1 MAQAQAAF
9 TPEQLKLLIDSTAG
23 WARDWD
29 DVVYYLKTVAP
40 ADTRLPEDVVAAV
53 RVAVLRAKQ
62 HDVPFTTNYRTL
74 WEAAT
79 GHPADDLPGP
89 ELRYSPTN
97 PIELRKT
104 YLAGFTFPNGRAEAY
119 AYAEDHGAPWRVL
132 QTIRQLPNRRY
143 RDMDDLLDAIG
154 DLAWNPRL

>member
-9 TPEQLKLLIDSTAG
+9 TPSQLKLLIDSTAG

-29 DVVYYLKTVAP
+29 DVVYYLERVAAGDTHLP
-40 ADTRLPEDVVAAV
+40 ADVVEAA

-62 HDVPFTTNYRTL
+62 HGVAFTTDYRQL

-79 GHPADDLPGP
+79 GHSAEGLPPP
-89 ELRYSPTN
+89 EVRYSPAT

-104 YLAGFTFPNGRAEAY
+104 FLAGFTFPNGRAEAY
-119 AYAEDHGAPWRVL
+119 AYAQDRGAPWRVL
-132 QTIRQLPNRRY
+132 QTIRQLPDRRY
-143 RDMDDLLDAIG
+143 RDLEDLLDAVG